1 MTTKLDRHHFPAFLD
16 DMGEDDEQIY
26 SDSRI
31 GSWMNMEAEGNEPG
45 PGGTQRT
52 KLSNFFDGTQEAFDP
67 SARATV
73 TWIAFPKRVSPTLLL
88 G

>member
-1 MTTKLDRHHFPAFLD
+1 
-16 DMGEDDEQIY
+16 
-26 SDSRI
+26 
-31 GSWMNMEAEGNEPG
+31 MNMEAEGNEPG